1 MVGDAVRGSNF
12 LRNLREKGSGLSS
25 HRPPHWLRMGLP
37 VQAGTGK
44 GETVEQVQ
52 KKSAAGSRTRS
63 IAFVALTVAI
73 TAVSAWVTVP
83 LGPVPFTLQIFAVA
97 FMVLVLRPKEAIAAI
112 TAYLVLGAVG
122 APVFS
127 GMRGGIGVLA
137 GATGG
142 FLWGYLLGVG
152 LAVAVRFG
160 LKAVFARDAQTK
172 GARAFAIDFVT
183 GLVFLAVAYVCGWA
197 QLMAVAAMTPAA
209 AFAAGVAPF
218 IVIDLAKLVAAVIC
232 ARAVN
237 AAVAHRA

>member
-1 MVGDAVRGSNF
+1 MNQKDK
-12 LRNLREKGSGLSS
+12 E
-25 HRPPHWLRMGLP
+25 
-37 VQAGTGK
+37 
-44 GETVEQVQ
+44 GEAVEQVQ
-52 KKSAAGSRTRS
+52 KKTAAGSRTRS

-83 LGPVPFTLQIFAVA
+83 FGPVPFTLQIFAVA
-97 FMVLVLRPKEAIAAI
+97 FMVLVLQPKEAVAAI

-122 APVFS
+122 VPVFS

-160 LKAVFARDAQTK
+160 LKAVLARDGQAK
-172 GARAFAIDFVT
+172 GARAFVIDFLT

-197 QLMAVAAMTPAA
+197 QLMAVASMTPAA

-218 IVIDLAKLVAAVIC
+218 ILVDLAKLVAAVIC

-237 AAVAHRA
+237 AAVGRRA

>member
-1 MVGDAVRGSNF
+1 MNQGDK
-12 LRNLREKGSGLSS
+12 E
-25 HRPPHWLRMGLP
+25 
-37 VQAGTGK
+37 
-44 GETVEQVQ
+44 GEVVEQVQ
-52 KKSAAGSRTRS
+52 KKTAAGSRTRS

-97 FMVLVLRPKEAIAAI
+97 FMVLVLQPKEAVAAI
-112 TAYLVLGAVG
+112 TAASALESCGRR
-122 APVFS
+122 
-127 GMRGGIGVLA
+127 MRGGIGVLA

-160 LKAVFARDAQTK
+160 LKAVLARDGQAK
-172 GARAFAIDFVT
+172 GARAFAIDFLT

-197 QLMAVAAMTPAA
+197 QLMAVASMTPAA

-218 IVIDLAKLVAAVIC
+218 ILVDLAKLVAAVIC

-237 AAVAHRA
+237 AAVGRRA

>member
-1 MVGDAVRGSNF
+1 MRCLLGHMLQGWLPEAREEERG
-12 LRNLREKGSGLSS
+12 RI
-25 HRPPHWLRMGLP
+25 
-37 VQAGTGK
+37 
-44 GETVEQVQ
+44 VEQVQ
-52 KKSAAGSRTRS
+52 KKAAAGSRTRS

-97 FMVLVLRPKEAIAAI
+97 FMVLVLQPKEAVAAI
-112 TAYLVLGAVG
+112 TVYLVLGALGV
-122 APVFS
+122 PVFS

-152 LAVAVRFG
+152 LAVAVRFA
-160 LKAVFARDAQTK
+160 LKAVLARDGQAK
-172 GARAFAIDFVT
+172 GARAFAIDFLT
-183 GLVFLAVAYVCGWA
+183 GLAFLAVAYVCGWA
-197 QLMAVAAMTPAA
+197 QLMAVAAMSPAA

-218 IVIDLAKLVAAVIC
+218 ILVDLAKLVAAVIC

-237 AAVAHRA
+237 AAVSHRA

>member
-1 MVGDAVRGSNF
+1 MNQGDK
-12 LRNLREKGSGLSS
+12 E
-25 HRPPHWLRMGLP
+25 
-37 VQAGTGK
+37 
-44 GETVEQVQ
+44 GEVVEQVQ
-52 KKSAAGSRTRS
+52 KKTAAGSRTRS

-97 FMVLVLRPKEAIAAI
+97 FMVLVLQPKEAVAAI
-112 TAYLVLGAVG
+112 TAYLVLGA
-122 APVFS
+122 VFS

-152 LAVAVRFG
+152 LAVAARFG
-160 LKAVFARDAQTK
+160 LKAVLARDGQAK
-172 GARAFAIDFVT
+172 GARAFAIDFLT

-197 QLMAVAAMTPAA
+197 QLMAVASMTPAA

-218 IVIDLAKLVAAVIC
+218 ILVDLAKLVAAVIC

-237 AAVAHRA
+237 AAVGRRA

>member
-1 MVGDAVRGSNF
+1 M
-12 LRNLREKGSGLSS
+12 
-25 HRPPHWLRMGLP
+25 
-37 VQAGTGK
+37 
-44 GETVEQVQ
+44 EQVQ
-52 KKSAAGSRTRS
+52 KKTAAGSRTRS

-97 FMVLVLRPKEAIAAI
+97 FMVLLQPKEAVAAI

-122 APVFS
+122 VPVFS

-160 LKAVFARDAQTK
+160 LKAVLARDDQAK
-172 GARAFAIDFVT
+172 GARAFAIDFLT

-197 QLMAVAAMTPAA
+197 QLMAVASMTPAA

-218 IVIDLAKLVAAVIC
+218 ILVDLAKLVAAVIC

-237 AAVAHRA
+237 AAVGRRA

>member
-1 MVGDAVRGSNF
+1 MVS
-12 LRNLREKGSGLSS
+12 
-25 HRPPHWLRMGLP
+25 RMGLLDEP
-37 VQAGTGK
+37 GGK
-44 GETVEQVQ
+44 EGEAVEQVQ
-52 KKSAAGSRTRS
+52 KKTAAGSRTRS

-97 FMVLVLRPKEAIAAI
+97 FMVLVLQPKEAVAAI

-122 APVFS
+122 VPVFS

-152 LAVAVRFG
+152 LAVRFG
-160 LKAVFARDAQTK
+160 LKAVLARDGQAK
-172 GARAFAIDFVT
+172 GARAFAIDFLT

-197 QLMAVAAMTPAA
+197 QLMAVASMTPAA

-218 IVIDLAKLVAAVIC
+218 ILVDLAKLVAAVIC

-237 AAVAHRA
+237 AAVGRRA

>member
-1 MVGDAVRGSNF
+1 M
-12 LRNLREKGSGLSS
+12 
-25 HRPPHWLRMGLP
+25 
-37 VQAGTGK
+37 
-44 GETVEQVQ
+44 EQVQ
-52 KKSAAGSRTRS
+52 KKTAAGSRTRS

-97 FMVLVLRPKEAIAAI
+97 FMVLVLQPKEAVAAI

-122 APVFS
+122 VPVFS

-160 LKAVFARDAQTK
+160 LKAVLARDGQAK
-172 GARAFAIDFVT
+172 GARAFVIDFLT
-183 GLVFLAVAYVCGWA
+183 GWA
-197 QLMAVAAMTPAA
+197 QLMAVASMTPAA

-218 IVIDLAKLVAAVIC
+218 ILVDLAKLVAAVIC

-237 AAVAHRA
+237 AAVGRRA

>member
-1 MVGDAVRGSNF
+1 M
-12 LRNLREKGSGLSS
+12 
-25 HRPPHWLRMGLP
+25 
-37 VQAGTGK
+37 
-44 GETVEQVQ
+44 EQVQ
-52 KKSAAGSRTRS
+52 KKTAAGSRTRS

-97 FMVLVLRPKEAIAAI
+97 FMVLVLQPKEAVAAV

-122 APVFS
+122 VPVFS

-160 LKAVFARDAQTK
+160 LKAVLARDGQAK
-172 GARAFAIDFVT
+172 GARAFAIDFLT

-197 QLMAVAAMTPAA
+197 QLMAVPSQPALRRSSWSTWRSWSRRSSALAPSTPPW
-209 AFAAGVAPF
+209 GVAHKRYR
-218 IVIDLAKLVAAVIC
+218 ITQAQ
-232 ARAVN
+232 
-237 AAVAHRA
+237 

>member
-1 MVGDAVRGSNF
+1 MNQKDK
-12 LRNLREKGSGLSS
+12 E
-25 HRPPHWLRMGLP
+25 
-37 VQAGTGK
+37 
-44 GETVEQVQ
+44 GEAVEQVQ
-52 KKSAAGSRTRS
+52 KKTAAGSRTRS

-97 FMVLVLRPKEAIAAI
+97 FMVLVLQPKEAVAAI

-122 APVFS
+122 VPVFS

-160 LKAVFARDAQTK
+160 LKAVLARDGQAK
-172 GARAFAIDFVT
+172 GARAFVIDFLT
-183 GLVFLAVAYVCGWA
+183 GLYGE
-197 QLMAVAAMTPAA
+197 TPEW
-209 AFAAGVAPF
+209 
-218 IVIDLAKLVAAVIC
+218 D
-232 ARAVN
+232 R
-237 AAVAHRA
+237 

>member
-1 MVGDAVRGSNF
+1 MNRKDKEGVV
-12 LRNLREKGSGLSS
+12 
-25 HRPPHWLRMGLP
+25 
-37 VQAGTGK
+37 
-44 GETVEQVQ
+44 VEQVQ
-52 KKSAAGSRTRS
+52 KKTAAGSRTRS

-97 FMVLVLRPKEAIAAI
+97 FMVLVLQPKEAVAAI

-122 APVFS
+122 VPVFS

-142 FLWGYLLGVG
+142 

-160 LKAVFARDAQTK
+160 LKAVLARDGQAK
-172 GARAFAIDFVT
+172 GARAFAIDFLT

-197 QLMAVAAMTPAA
+197 QLMAVASMTPAA

-218 IVIDLAKLVAAVIC
+218 ILVDLAKLVAAVIC

-237 AAVAHRA
+237 AAVGRRA

>member
-1 MVGDAVRGSNF
+1 MRLAQRSPRWCRGWAFWMNQ
-12 LRNLREKGSGLSS
+12 RDKE
-25 HRPPHWLRMGLP
+25 
-37 VQAGTGK
+37 
-44 GETVEQVQ
+44 GEVVEQVQ
-52 KKSAAGSRTRS
+52 KKTAAGSRTRS

-97 FMVLVLRPKEAIAAI
+97 FMVLVLQPKEAIAAI

-122 APVFS
+122 VPVFS

-160 LKAVFARDAQTK
+160 LKAVLARDSQAK
-172 GARAFAIDFVT
+172 GARAFAIDFLT

-197 QLMAVAAMTPAA
+197 QLMAVASMTPAA

-218 IVIDLAKLVAAVIC
+218 ILVDLAKLVAAVIC

-237 AAVAHRA
+237 AAVGHRA

>member
-1 MVGDAVRGSNF
+1 M
-12 LRNLREKGSGLSS
+12 
-25 HRPPHWLRMGLP
+25 
-37 VQAGTGK
+37 
-44 GETVEQVQ
+44 
-52 KKSAAGSRTRS
+52 
-63 IAFVALTVAI
+63 
-73 TAVSAWVTVP
+73 
-83 LGPVPFTLQIFAVA
+83 PFTLQIFAVA
-97 FMVLVLRPKEAIAAI
+97 FMVLVLQPKEAVAAI

-122 APVFS
+122 VPVFS

-160 LKAVFARDAQTK
+160 LKAVLARDGQAK
-172 GARAFAIDFVT
+172 GARAFVIDFLT

-197 QLMAVAAMTPAA
+197 QLMAVASMTPAA

-218 IVIDLAKLVAAVIC
+218 ILVDLAKLVAAVIC

-237 AAVAHRA
+237 AAVGRRA

>member
-1 MVGDAVRGSNF
+1 M
-12 LRNLREKGSGLSS
+12 
-25 HRPPHWLRMGLP
+25 
-37 VQAGTGK
+37 
-44 GETVEQVQ
+44 EQVQ
-52 KKSAAGSRTRS
+52 KKTAAGSRTRS

-97 FMVLVLRPKEAIAAI
+97 FMVLVLQPKEAVAAI
-112 TAYLVLGAVG
+112 TAYLV
-122 APVFS
+122 PVFS

-160 LKAVFARDAQTK
+160 LKALLARDGQAK
-172 GARAFAIDFVT
+172 GARAFVIDFLT

-197 QLMAVAAMTPAA
+197 QLMAVASMTPAA

-218 IVIDLAKLVAAVIC
+218 ILVDLAKLVAAVIC

-237 AAVAHRA
+237 AAVGRRA

>member
-1 MVGDAVRGSNF
+1 MRSAQRSPRWCRGWAFWMN
-12 LRNLREKGSGLSS
+12 RKDKEG
-25 HRPPHWLRMGLP
+25 
-37 VQAGTGK
+37 VV
-44 GETVEQVQ
+44 VEQVQ
-52 KKSAAGSRTRS
+52 KKTAAGSRTRS

-97 FMVLVLRPKEAIAAI
+97 FMVLVLQPKEAVAAI

-122 APVFS
+122 VPVFS

-160 LKAVFARDAQTK
+160 L
-172 GARAFAIDFVT
+172 
-183 GLVFLAVAYVCGWA
+183 
-197 QLMAVAAMTPAA
+197 
-209 AFAAGVAPF
+209 
-218 IVIDLAKLVAAVIC
+218 
-232 ARAVN
+232 
-237 AAVAHRA
+237 

>member
-1 MVGDAVRGSNF
+1 M
-12 LRNLREKGSGLSS
+12 E
-25 HRPPHWLRMGLP
+25 
-37 VQAGTGK
+37 QA
-44 GETVEQVQ
+44 Q
-52 KKSAAGSRTRS
+52 KKTAAGSRTRS

-97 FMVLVLRPKEAIAAI
+97 FMVLVLQPKEAVAAI

-122 APVFS
+122 VPVFS

-160 LKAVFARDAQTK
+160 LKAVLARDDQAK
-172 GARAFAIDFVT
+172 GARAFAIDFLT
-183 GLVFLAVAYVCGWA
+183 GLPVL
-197 QLMAVAAMTPAA
+197 LTSAATREKSASTSERSMVSAATRTSLYSDQHYDQIIRRNPA
-209 AFAAGVAPF
+209 
-218 IVIDLAKLVAAVIC
+218 
-232 ARAVN
+232 
-237 AAVAHRA
+237 